1 MSEICVA
8 SVAEFHAKLRKLE
21 GETDFLYRGQADAAW
36 PVDCAAARR
45 LKNNPA
51 APIEEQLMSQ
61 LLVGYLEFLI
71 DRARMRGFLPPD
83 GFDQNSTDLELMAQ
97 LQHQGAATGLIDFTR
112 QPLVA
117 LWFACNEHREKNGAV
132 YLLPRSAIEEMKRRE
147 DTKKKIESLYKE
159 NKLRAWEV
167 AALGNRIVAQ
177 SSVLVFGLPMIASSK
192 MERLIVKAENKSAV
206 IKELDAL
213 YGVNEE
219 TLFSDFSGYA
229 VANSSSKAFDV
240 GQTISYWEEQIES
253 ASGETEKAKAHFQCG
268 VAYSAIR
275 EHEEAIEHYDAAIA
289 GYKAIK
295 VGYNEVIALD
305 PQLALAYNN
314 RGTAK
319 AALGKYEEAIADYDK
334 AIALN
339 DKAIDFNP
347 QYAEAYSNRGVAK
360 AALRRYEEA
369 ISDYDKAIALN
380 PQYAE
385 AYSNRGVAKAD
396 LGQHQ
401 EAMADFGKA
410 IDLKPQYAILY
421 NNRGFGNQALGHH
434 QEAIADYDKAI
445 RLNPQYALAYCNRGN
460 AHLCLGAWREA
471 EKDLT
476 KARDVGGDVVAEFQ
490 KDYGSVEK
498 FEKQFSVTLPDY
510 IKALLNP
517 PPEG

>member
-1 MSEICVA
+1 MSEIFVS
-8 SVAEFHAKLRKLE
+8 SVAEFHAKLRKLG
-21 GETDFLYRGQADAAW
+21 GETGFLHRGQADAAW

-51 APIEEQLMSQ
+51 ALIEEQLMSQ

-117 LWFACNEHREKNGAV
+117 LWFACNERREKNGAV
-132 YLLPRSAIEEMKRRE
+132 YLLPRSHVEEMRRRD
-147 DTKKKIESLYKE
+147 DTKKKIESLYAE

-177 SSVLVFGLPMIASSK
+177 SSILVFGLPEIASNVMK
-192 MERLIVKAENKSAV
+192 KIIIKGKNKRAV
-206 IKELDAL
+206 IAELDAL

-253 ASGETEKAKAHFQCG
+253 ASGETEKATRATEKAKAHFQCG

-275 EHEEAIEHYDAAIA
+275 EHE
-289 GYKAIK
+289 KAIK
-295 VGYNEVIALD
+295 HYDEAIQLNLRD
-305 PQLALAYNN
+305 PVAYN
-314 RGTAK
+314 
-319 AALGKYEEAIADYDK
+319 
-334 AIALN
+334 
-339 DKAIDFNP
+339 
-347 QYAEAYSNRGVAK
+347 
-360 AALRRYEEA
+360 
-369 ISDYDKAIALN
+369 
-380 PQYAE
+380 
-385 AYSNRGVAKAD
+385 NRGVAKAD
-396 LGQHQ
+396 LGKHQ
-401 EAMADFGKA
+401 EAMADYDEA
-410 IDLKPQYAILY
+410 IRLNPQDANAY
-421 NNRGFGNQALGHH
+421 NNRGNARQALGKRE
-434 QEAIADYDKAI
+434 EAIADYDEAIRLNPQDANAYNNRGNARQALGKREEAIADYDEAIRLNPQDANAYNNRGNVKQALGKREEAMADYDKAI
-445 RLNPQYALAYCNRGN
+445 RLNPQDAAAYYNRGI

-471 EKDLT
+471 EENLT
-476 KARDVGGDVVAEFQ
+476 TARDMGVNVVAVFQ
-490 KDYGSVEK
+490 QGYGSVAN
-498 FEKQFSVTLPDY
+498 FEKKFSVTLPESV
-510 IKALLNP
+510 KALLEP